1 MKSLVSMYTYKLQ
14 VLEVGQHV
22 KSVLKGIDDL
32 GNGLITDAVLQN
44 YLSQLGASS
53 VEYDKAMLKVMK
65 SDETE
70 KIAQAD
76 AERDKAITAT
86 LRQISAYE
94 LSDDATEFNASVSLN
109 TLFNTYKN
117 IQKWNFEEESNGI
130 DNLLVDLESEKYAA
144 HIAELNMQ
152 SFVERIRSKNERFKE
167 LFAGRTQEKV
177 NTEYYDTKALR
188 ADLTSKYNVM
198 IEYVLVLARALDQDQ
213 YNKPLD
219 VINTVRKYY
228 ADLLAKRKGSKKD
241 EVAEPIPPME

>member
-109 TLFNTYKN
+109 TLFN
-117 IQKWNFEEESNGI
+117 
-130 DNLLVDLESEKYAA
+130 LLVRVQRLHCRD
-144 HIAELNMQ
+144 
-152 SFVERIRSKNERFKE
+152 FR
-167 LFAGRTQEKV
+167 
-177 NTEYYDTKALR
+177 
-188 ADLTSKYNVM
+188 
-198 IEYVLVLARALDQDQ
+198 DQ
-213 YNKPLD
+213 P
-219 VINTVRKYY
+219 
-228 ADLLAKRKGSKKD
+228 
-241 EVAEPIPPME
+241 